1 MEQMIQNIL
10 AEYEANTA
18 KLAEVSIA
26 GTPEAVTLA
35 KRQAQLEST
44 VDLIKRLAEVRDQL
58 AQTKS
63 LLNDAELGDLARDEL
78 PELETDAEKLE
89 NALKLAVISS
99 DPADNKDVIVEIRA
113 GAGGDEASLFAGELM
128 RMYLRYAET
137 KNWKT

>member
-63 LLNDAELGDLARDEL
+63 LLNDAELGDLARD
-78 PELETDAEKLE
+78 
-89 NALKLAVISS
+89 
-99 DPADNKDVIVEIRA
+99 
-113 GAGGDEASLFAGELM
+113 
-128 RMYLRYAET
+128 
-137 KNWKT
+137 